1 MYGCAFVR
9 LPRQPAK
16 KSPPVK
22 STPIGAPLSVDD
34 SQSSFQHNRPV
45 DIPKSVP
52 ARVSKAIPIV
62 APPVPITTASANTD
76 KKINGSNTKTAKGL
90 TEDNKAII
98 DSLMKSMEGKHS
110 HEKKQLLGDRL
121 FPLVKATGT
130 KQAPKVTIALLD
142 SVDLLELAT
151 MMFDKD
157 ALKKQ
162 VEITFTTIK
171 Q

>member
-1 MYGCAFVR
+1 VN
-9 LPRQPAK
+9 
-16 KSPPVK
+16 
-22 STPIGAPLSVDD
+22 D
-34 SQSSFQHNRPV
+34 SQSSFQHNHPV
-45 DIPKSVP
+45 NIPKSIP
-52 ARVSKAIPIV
+52 TRVSKAIPIV
-62 APPVPITTASANTD
+62 APPVPTASATTD
-76 KKINGSNTKTAKGL
+76 KKINGGGL
-90 TEDNKAII
+90 TEDNKAVI
-98 DSLMKSMEGKHS
+98 DALMKSMEGKHS

-130 KQAPKVTIALLD
+130 KLAPKVTIALLD

>member
-1 MYGCAFVR
+1 
-9 LPRQPAK
+9 
-16 KSPPVK
+16 VK
-22 STPIGAPLSVDD
+22 STPAVNTPLSMND
-34 SQSSFQHNRPV
+34 SQSSFQHNHPV
-45 DIPKSVP
+45 NVPKSIP
-52 ARVSKAIPIV
+52 TRVSKAIPIV
-62 APPVPITTASANTD
+62 APPVPITPASATTD
-76 KKINGSNTKTAKGL
+76 KKINGSSTNGL
-90 TEDNKAII
+90 TEDNKAVI
-98 DSLMKSMEGKHS
+98 DGLMKSMEGKHS

-162 VEITFTTIK
+162 VETTFTTIK